1 MLWVPDA
8 KKGGD
13 NSVAALFVAAPNET
27 LRLTLGND
35 RSRGLAL
42 ADEAAA
48 QTDGAY
54 GQHYHQRD
62 CFHHASLA
70 GMKARRSLE
79 DYGE

>member
-1 MLWVPDA
+1 MD
-8 KKGGD
+8 
-13 NSVAALFVAAPNET
+13 
-27 LRLTLGND
+27 GN
-35 RSRGLAL
+35 RGLAL

-62 CFHHASLA
+62 CFHHASLSK
-70 GMKARRSLE
+70 MKVRWILE